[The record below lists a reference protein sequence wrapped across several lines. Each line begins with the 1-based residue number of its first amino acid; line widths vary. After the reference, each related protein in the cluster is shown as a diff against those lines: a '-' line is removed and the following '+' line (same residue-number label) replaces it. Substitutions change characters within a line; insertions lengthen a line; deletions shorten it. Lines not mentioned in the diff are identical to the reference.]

1 MSVYLYKD
9 LLPDTTKQKE
19 LIDQL
24 IAENNIEPLDLS
36 NKSTVHG
43 VQYDLFAYI
52 DRFDKV
58 VAQIQK
64 TIFKFLRVE
73 TAPVSAWTVL
83 GEEGGYHTCHK
94 HNDNDDISTVLY
106 LAVPE
111 ETNDKQGAIYFFAE
125 NYLTVHIPKPG
136 ELLIFPVTM
145 HHGTYPQGKGLRQ
158 TLNIDFK
165 RLK

>member
-1 MSVYLYKD
+1 MSIYLYKEQ
-9 LLPDTTKQKE
+9 LLNIEKQKILIDE
-19 LIDQL
+19 LIKD
-24 IAENNIEPLDLS
+24 NHIEPLDLT

-43 VQYDLFAYI
+43 TQYDLFMYI
-52 DRFDKV
+52 DNFAAVIK
-58 VAQIQK
+58 QIQQ
-64 TIFKFLRVE
+64 IIRKFLHVDV
-73 TAPVSAWTVL
+73 TAVSAWTVL

-106 LAVPE
+106 LSVPE

-125 NYLTVHIPKPG
+125 NNLTVHVPKAG

-165 RLK
+165 RLN